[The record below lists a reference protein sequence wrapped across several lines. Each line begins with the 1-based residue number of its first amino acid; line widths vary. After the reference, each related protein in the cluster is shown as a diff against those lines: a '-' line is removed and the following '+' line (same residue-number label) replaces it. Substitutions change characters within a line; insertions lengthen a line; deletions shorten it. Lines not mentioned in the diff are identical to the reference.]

1 MFDKISYVLYFYRV
15 SGLTPARVDSN
26 YAFMADSETRFPSPD
41 DLLPA
46 ITAQPPINAPLLL
59 VDACPVED
67 LGSVILNLYGLNQLI
82 VNESETRDIWADG
95 VFAWNYIVPV
105 LYKLLQTR
113 YEHPVP
119 SVLRAGS
126 LLYIAAIRRRFG
138 VRFLT
143 HVQIRNLKN
152 SMTVL
157 LQEIGPIGYDPA
169 ILMWL
174 LVLGSTLSFLKE
186 DHEWFVSQTAQHI
199 FNIGCGSWDEVIVS
213 YVQKVMWINDMLCP
227 ERAELRQE
235 LSRTMQDSY
244 RRDFS

>member
-1 MFDKISYVLYFYRV
+1 MRTLYLIRV
-15 SGLTPARVDSN
+15 SGLTPARVDTN
-26 YAFMADSETRFPSPD
+26 YAFMTDSVTRFLSPD

-46 ITAQPPINAPLLL
+46 ITAQAPIDAPLLL

-67 LGSVILNLYGLNQLI
+67 LASAILNLYGLNQLI
-82 VNESETRDIWADG
+82 INETETRDLWSDG

-113 YEHPVP
+113 NEHSVP
-119 SVLRAGS
+119 SILRAGS

-157 LQEIGPIGYDPA
+157 LQEIGPVGYDSA
-169 ILMWL
+169 ILLWL

-186 DHEWFVSQTAQHI
+186 DHDWFISQTAKHI
-199 FNIGCGSWDEVIVS
+199 FTIGCGSWNEVMGC
-213 YVQKVMWINDMLCP
+213 YVQKVLWINDILVL
-227 ERAELRQE
+227 EGEELRQE
-235 LSRTMQDSY
+235 LSKTIWDSY
-244 RRDFS
+244 RREFS